1 MSSKNKN
8 HVLVEENNI
17 PTSSNNKAKKDKDKK
32 VPLIKQSNT
41 DKNDIIIDLSHNQK
55 KEEDEKSSNSADF
68 SGQNLRNDVEITK
81 IKPKTA
87 REVKPKILS
96 QKEYDKYTQR
106 LKERTMRQAIEKM
119 DRETERMKQKY
130 EEKNSFLY
138 LFNNNP
144 QFQKMLKFVEIQLI
158 LILVLGIIIGIFNGL
173 IYFYISRRKMGLA
186 LANFS
191 ISITQIALFF
201 ILFVSLKVGL
211 LNDPNLSKAFRL
223 FAIFEF
229 LTLISSLVVNI
240 LIPFFINSYLK
251 KVNIAIRIIVY
262 ILFLCIIILFI
273 VIFKY
278 CLTLFIE
285 SILILLNRKTE
296 YSILM
301 INEQN
306 SKSESNIIANLH
318 SSANIST
325 EGLMNTSTGIIGQNE
340 NNNQNNK
347 IVNKEEEQYKNY
359 NYFNKFHYSVTSNRQ
374 DEHYF
379 NKKQKNL

>member
-68 SGQNLRNDVEITK
+68 SGQNLRNDVEVTK

-158 LILVLGIIIGIFNGL
+158 LILLLGIIIGIFNGL

-359 NYFNKFHYSVTSNRQ
+359 NYFNKFH
-374 DEHYF
+374 
-379 NKKQKNL
+379 